1 MRISA
6 KGEYA
11 IQAVLDLALHRERGL
26 TAIQEIARRQAI
38 PQRYLE
44 QVLLAL
50 KRAGLLTSKRG
61 SAGGYQLTRP
71 PEDISVGDVLRAV
84 EGTGAPFEAQRRGR
98 PGDGRASRPG
108 RAVGRDLER
117 GLEGRRPAHVRRPG
131 RSRGRAPERRAA
143 DVPHMTTPKIAKSVL
158 ELVGR
163 TPMVRLNRL
172 PKPGGAMVAA
182 KVESLNPGGSVKDRI
197 AVSMVED
204 AERRGVLKPGAT
216 IVEPTSGNTGIGLA
230 MAAAVR
236 GYRLI
241 LTMPD
246 DMSVERQ
253 RLLARFGAELHLTPA
268 IEGMTGAVHA
278 ARELLR
284 EHPDYF
290 MPQQFENPANPE
302 AHRRTTAL
310 EVLDAVGG
318 RLDAFVAGVGTGGT
332 LTGVGEVLKEKIP
345 GVRIVAVEPAASPV
359 LAGGKARPHAI
370 QGIGASFVPGVLN
383 RAIIDRIIQ
392 VRDEDAL
399 AWSRR
404 LAREEGLLVG
414 VSAGAAVFAAC
425 AVAAE
430 MTPSQLVVTVLP
442 DTGERYL
449 SPGG

>member
-1 MRISA
+1 MSA
-6 KGEYA
+6 
-11 IQAVLDLALHRERGL
+11 
-26 TAIQEIARRQAI
+26 
-38 PQRYLE
+38 
-44 QVLLAL
+44 
-50 KRAGLLTSKRG
+50 
-61 SAGGYQLTRP
+61 
-71 PEDISVGDVLRAV
+71 
-84 EGTGAPFEAQRRGR
+84 
-98 PGDGRASRPG
+98 
-108 RAVGRDLER
+108 
-117 GLEGRRPAHVRRPG
+117 
-131 RSRGRAPERRAA
+131 
-143 DVPHMTTPKIAKSVL
+143 PKIAKSVL

-172 PKPGGAMVAA
+172 PKPGGAVVAA

-197 AVSMVED
+197 AVAMLED

-236 GYRLI
+236 GYRPI

-268 IEGMTGAVHA
+268 IEGMTGSVHA

-310 EVLDAVGG
+310 EVLDAIGG

-345 GVRIVAVEPAASPV
+345 GVRVVAVEPAASPV

-414 VSAGAAVFAAC
+414 VSAGAAAFAAC
-425 AVAAE
+425 MVAAE
-430 MTPSQLVVTVLP
+430 MSPSQLVVTVLP

>member
-1 MRISA
+1 
-6 KGEYA
+6 
-11 IQAVLDLALHRERGL
+11 
-26 TAIQEIARRQAI
+26 
-38 PQRYLE
+38 
-44 QVLLAL
+44 
-50 KRAGLLTSKRG
+50 
-61 SAGGYQLTRP
+61 
-71 PEDISVGDVLRAV
+71 
-84 EGTGAPFEAQRRGR
+84 
-98 PGDGRASRPG
+98 
-108 RAVGRDLER
+108 
-117 GLEGRRPAHVRRPG
+117 
-131 RSRGRAPERRAA
+131 
-143 DVPHMTTPKIAKSVL
+143 MTTPAKIAKSVL

-172 PKPGGAMVAA
+172 PKPGGAVVAA

-197 AVSMVED
+197 AVAMLED

-230 MAAAVR
+230 MVAAVR

-268 IEGMTGAVHA
+268 IEGMTGSVHA

-345 GVRIVAVEPAASPV
+345 AVRIVAVEPAASPV

>member
-1 MRISA
+1 
-6 KGEYA
+6 
-11 IQAVLDLALHRERGL
+11 
-26 TAIQEIARRQAI
+26 
-38 PQRYLE
+38 
-44 QVLLAL
+44 
-50 KRAGLLTSKRG
+50 
-61 SAGGYQLTRP
+61 
-71 PEDISVGDVLRAV
+71 
-84 EGTGAPFEAQRRGR
+84 
-98 PGDGRASRPG
+98 
-108 RAVGRDLER
+108 
-117 GLEGRRPAHVRRPG
+117 
-131 RSRGRAPERRAA
+131 
-143 DVPHMTTPKIAKSVL
+143 MTTPKIAKSVL

-172 PKPGGAMVAA
+172 PKASGAVVAA
-182 KVESLNPGGSVKDRI
+182 KMESLNPGGSVKDRI
-197 AVSMVED
+197 AVAMLED
-204 AERRGVLKPGAT
+204 AERRGVLRPGAT
-216 IVEPTSGNTGIGLA
+216 IVEPTSGNTGVGLA

-268 IEGMTGAVHA
+268 IEGMTGSVHA

-345 GVRIVAVEPAASPV
+345 GVRVVAVEPAASPV

-425 AVAAE
+425 MVAAE
-430 MTPSQLVVTVLP
+430 MSPSQLVVTVLP